1 MTDRSKIA
9 AVYLLG
15 FAIDLANMFVIN
27 AAYPTIQRE
36 LHASIAQLAWIG
48 NTYVLGLTV
57 VIPLGTW
64 LARRFGERRLLIAS
78 LLLFALGSL
87 GVGLSAS
94 IGALLAWRL
103 IQGLGGGLLIP
114 VGQTMAYRAYPPDA
128 RAHLTSIVMMVAL
141 LVPALSPALG
151 GVVVDRVSWRA
162 IFFGMLPLAAV
173 TSMLAFAWL
182 PAEDR
187 KSTRAFQPSR

>member
-78 LLLFALGSL
+78 LLSNTLLRC
-87 GVGLSAS
+87 SAKRS
-94 IGALLAWRL
+94 AW
-103 IQGLGGGLLIP
+103 
-114 VGQTMAYRAYPPDA
+114 M
-128 RAHLTSIVMMVAL
+128 
-141 LVPALSPALG
+141 
-151 GVVVDRVSWRA
+151 
-162 IFFGMLPLAAV
+162 
-173 TSMLAFAWL
+173 
-182 PAEDR
+182 
-187 KSTRAFQPSR
+187 